1 MPRREDEDTRVAAA
15 AAGSDRLLD
24 HRVRLAICVLLAR
37 RDRLSFSRLKELLDE
52 TDGSLGAHLRR
63 LEEAGH
69 LAVDKEFRDRR
80 PVTWYALTRSGRRA
94 LEEHVAALGRLLAGL

>member
-1 MPRREDEDTRVAAA
+1 
-15 AAGSDRLLD
+15 
-24 HRVRLAICVLLAR
+24 VRLAICVLLAR
-37 RDRLSFSRLKELLDE
+37 RDRLSFSRLKALLAE

-80 PVTWYALTRSGRRA
+80 PITWYTLTATGRRA
-94 LEEHVAALGRLLAGL
+94 LERHVAALGRLLAGLE